1 VLFAASRAKVSGAD
15 KIVMSKGGPYGF
27 QALAAEVTDYSKK
40 TFDDAIRTWE
50 QLMGRQI
57 AGIGS
62 RNPISIRQASLR
74 QPHGRAV
81 KAWTNVCQHG
91 AQRDEIELAFIP
103 TARDKLLACLSRV
116 RLQRH
121 P

>member
-1 VLFAASRAKVSGAD
+1 
-15 KIVMSKGGPYGF
+15 MSKGGPYGF

-74 QPHGRAV
+74 QPLSKLGEMCV
-81 KAWTNVCQHG
+81 SM
-91 AQRDEIELAFIP
+91 
-103 TARDKLLACLSRV
+103 ARNATKSS
-116 RLQRH
+116 
-121 P
+121 